1 MFWVRRLGGGA
12 PNGVKFPGSSQS
24 HAPLEM
30 TEFRSEEH
38 IILPPFPNLN
48 ANFKNLF
55 FVHQL
60 KADLHSNTPLRVDSH
75 RSLDLMGF
83 G

>member
-30 TEFRSEEH
+30 IELRSEEH

-48 ANFKNLF
+48 ADFKNLF
-55 FVHQL
+55 LCINLRQVCI
-60 KADLHSNTPLRVDSH
+60 ATPPYGRIAIEVST
-75 RSLDLMGF
+75 
-83 G
+83 